1 MLRVIIFFLLSSSTL
16 LSQGTR
22 FYATTDAALL
32 DSKNKIY
39 QVITGS
45 SFQVSFTMEN
55 GNGSQFRGPDFSGLK
70 VLGGPGTSSQI
81 SIVNGRKSEKRSY
94 IYDIVGTT
102 EGTYTI
108 RPAEIRSGGKNFRT
122 QPFTVKVIKGSKQPG
137 VAGSGKSYVKTV
149 LSDTSVYIGQQ
160 ITLKIN
166 LYTQEN
172 IKQYDLLKNDLEFD
186 GFYAEAIN
194 DFSRRTTKEI
204 INGEEFYVVTLN
216 VIGLFPQQTGT
227 YNIPALDI
235 RLGIPDATNRRNI
248 FAFQEYKYKIVST
261 DPINIDVSALPDP
274 KPESFSGAVGS
285 YSAAYKID
293 KRNVKT
299 DETVIVTLETRGDGD
314 NKKIT
319 APTLSLS
326 DDFEVYDP
334 NSVRD
339 ELYRD
344 QGKVKGYKTFE
355 YLVVP
360 KTKGRKKISPAFS
373 YFNIDSNDYVT
384 IHGGPYTLNVTQ
396 GTVVNN
402 DIGKIID
409 RNLSPMQP
417 ARFTSPGLGFYGSL
431 WHIGSLLLL
440 SMGGISM
447 LVHHRAKHVIAQQ
460 DPSAKVRRIADK
472 VALQKLAE
480 SKKHLDAQDD
490 KNYYES
496 LSRTLKAYI
505 EDKLSIATG
514 SLNKSEL
521 SAALIN
527 QGVQSETAGRMDAL
541 LRESEM
547 ALYAGSRSERMTE
560 MYDEALLIVS
570 EIEETLAG

>member
-1 MLRVIIFFLLSSSTL
+1 MLRVITLFLLSSYTL
-16 LSQGTR
+16 LSQGST

-39 QVITGS
+39 QVIAGS
-45 SFQVSFTMEN
+45 SFQVSFTIEN
-55 GNGSQFRGPDFSGLK
+55 GSGSRFKGPDFSGLK
-70 VLGGPGTSSQI
+70 VIGGPGTSSQV

-94 IYDIVGTT
+94 IYDVVGTK

-108 RPAEIRSGGKNFRT
+108 RSAEIFSGGKTLRS
-122 QPFTVKVIKGSKQPG
+122 QPFTVKVVKGNAKKN

-172 IKQYDLLKNDLEFD
+172 IKQYDLLKNNLEFD
-186 GFYAEAIN
+186 GFYAESIN

-204 INGEEFYVVTLN
+204 IDGEEFYVVTLN
-216 VIGLFPQQTGT
+216 VIGLFPQQTGI
-227 YNIPALDI
+227 YKIPALDI
-235 RLGIPDATNRRNI
+235 RLGIPDVTNRRNI
-248 FAFQEYKYKIVST
+248 FAFQEYKYKVVST
-261 DPINIDVSALPDP
+261 EPIDIEVSSLPDP
-274 KPESFSGAVGS
+274 KPETFSGAVGT
-285 YSAAYKID
+285 YSAFYKID
-293 KRNVKT
+293 KRSVKT
-299 DETVIVTLETRGDGD
+299 DETVIVELETRGDGD

-319 APTLSLS
+319 APTLSLD

-360 KTKGRKKISPAFS
+360 KTAGRKRISPAFT
-373 YFNIDSNDYVT
+373 YFNVDSNDYVT
-384 IHGGPYTLNVTQ
+384 INGGPFTLNVTQ
-396 GTVVNN
+396 GAVVNN
-402 DIGKIID
+402 DIGKIKD

-417 ARFTSPGLGFYGSL
+417 ARFSSPGLGFFGTI
-431 WHIGSLLLL
+431 WHLGALILLG
-440 SMGGISM
+440 MGGIGM
-447 LVHHRAKHVIAQQ
+447 LVHHRAKYIIAQQ
-460 DPSAKVRRIADK
+460 DPSDKARRIATK

-480 SKKHLDAQDD
+480 SKKYLDAQDD
-490 KNYYES
+490 RNYYES

-514 SLNKSEL
+514 SLSKNEL
-521 SAALIN
+521 SSALIN
-527 QGVQSETAGRMDAL
+527 QGVRLETAGRMDAL
-541 LRESEM
+541 LRESEI

-560 MYDEALLIVS
+560 MYEEASLIIS
-570 EIEETLAG
+570 EIEETLAT